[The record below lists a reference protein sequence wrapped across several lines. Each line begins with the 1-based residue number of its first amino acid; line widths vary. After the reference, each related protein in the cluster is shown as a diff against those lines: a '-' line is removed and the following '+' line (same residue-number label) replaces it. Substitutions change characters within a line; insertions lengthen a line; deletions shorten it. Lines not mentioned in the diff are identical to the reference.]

1 MFQIHTRKVHIKRA
15 QTAIFVFISKL
26 KHKPKRQTIGFEGG
40 FYLLVYWL
48 VVSKQIDEDLLR
60 LSSHFRLCG
69 VAGWMDRMH
78 MHGEWSPVRFW
89 RIDRKMMC
97 SGIMYNTLDAA
108 AEKEILSQFIY
119 DLNNLHGVYTSYKR
133 FKLLAIITRKAQVNK

>member
-1 MFQIHTRKVHIKRA
+1 
-15 QTAIFVFISKL
+15 
-26 KHKPKRQTIGFEGG
+26 
-40 FYLLVYWL
+40 
-48 VVSKQIDEDLLR
+48 
-60 LSSHFRLCG
+60 
-69 VAGWMDRMH
+69 
-78 MHGEWSPVRFW
+78 
-89 RIDRKMMC
+89 MMG